1 MDPMAKRSFKDSL
14 FEQFALIGKALS
26 SGRRLELLELL
37 AQGERSVEDLAEQA
51 GLTFANASQHLQ
63 ILRAARLV
71 SMRKDG
77 LYARYSLANDR
88 ALKLWLALRDFGEME
103 IAEIQRVVSNY
114 LHDRKELEA
123 TTAEEL
129 RTRLDQGNV
138 VLLDVRP
145 EAEYQSGHVRGAVS
159 MPVAHLEQRLAQL
172 PKKKVV
178 VAYCRGPYCVF
189 ADEAVRLLRA
199 RGYRAQ
205 RLEVGFPEWKML
217 GLPIEAAANSI
228 GGTARHKRS
237 IFGLFRT
244 GSPRASQ

>member
-1 MDPMAKRSFKDSL
+1 MEPVAKRAFKDSL

-51 GLTFANASQHLQ
+51 GLTVANASQHLQ
-63 ILRAARLV
+63 ILRSARLV
-71 SMRKDG
+71 AMRKDG

-88 ALKLWLALRDFGEME
+88 ALRLWLALRDFGETE

-114 LHDRKELEA
+114 LQDRVDLEA
-123 TTAEEL
+123 ITAEQL
-129 RTRLDQGNV
+129 RARLDQGSV
-138 VLLDVRP
+138 LLLDVRP
-145 EAEYQSGHVRGAVS
+145 EAEYQSGHIRGAVS
-159 MPVAHLEQRLAQL
+159 IPVGDLEWRLEKL
-172 PKKKVV
+172 PKRKVI

-189 ADEAVRLLRA
+189 ADEAVRLLRT

-217 GLPIEAAANSI
+217 GLPIEAAANRA
-228 GGTARHKRS
+228 GGTA
-237 IFGLFRT
+237 
-244 GSPRASQ
+244 